1 MQSKYE
7 KEYYGEHSSFA
18 NHNFEFGAAT
28 KPLCTSFCEQIFYV
42 IFDVIFDVQNQNC
55 AKLGQLVD
63 SMK

>member
-42 IFDVIFDVQNQNC
+42 IFLMLFLMFKIKTVQNSDN
-55 AKLGQLVD
+55 
-63 SMK
+63 